1 MVDKSVLFGYFHMRE
16 LVLHFYLQSQ
26 KMNIKKISISF
37 LASCFIVNVS
47 HAAFPN
53 DFESGVILVE
63 ETAQDGAARRAQ
75 GFNDGGINGNV
86 PGLRDFLNNAELDP
100 TLRVEPGPVT
110 SFGPEL
116 DFFHDRRNP
125 ALPNNWPDGPEAS
138 LQGINGVVFGFTQL
152 DERGLPDGFVPR
164 DPASDPFNQPDP
176 SRAGLWAGG
185 TWEFIAVG
193 RNDRSVSALTG
204 PRRFRFG
211 PAAGFVPLEGQTLGF
226 MISGVTRNGINR
238 AAIQARTNVAF
249 FKITSLPPLNSSGF
263 FPAVPIGGEQLSEE
277 EVAELFQL
285 EAEGNVVPTSAIN
298 LLLED
303 D

>member
-1 MVDKSVLFGYFHMRE
+1 
-16 LVLHFYLQSQ
+16 
-26 KMNIKKISISF
+26 MNIKKISISF
-37 LASCFIVNVS
+37 LASCFIVNVT
-47 HAAFPN
+47 HAAFPD

-63 ETAQDGAARRAQ
+63 ETAGDGAARRAQ
-75 GFNDGGINGNV
+75 GFNDGGLNGNV
-86 PGLRDFLNNAELDP
+86 AGLREFLNNAEVDP

-110 SFGPEL
+110 AFGPEL
-116 DFFHDRRNP
+116 DFY
-125 ALPNNWPDGPEAS
+125 WPDGPEPS

-211 PAAGFVPLEGQTLGF
+211 PAAGFVPREGQTLGF

-249 FKITSLPPLNSSGF
+249 FRITSLPPLNSSGF
-263 FPAVPIGGEQLSEE
+263 FPAVPIGGEQLTEE
-277 EVAELFQL
+277 EVAELFPDQ
-285 EAEGNVVPTSAIN
+285 EAVSDTTNVPTSAIN
-298 LLLED
+298 LLLNDSDEG
-303 D
+303 